1 MNFNDTLNSTFGGL
15 DFIRPYWLLG
25 IFVLIAFSLWRYQ
38 RSQFKQT
45 SIIANHLSEH
55 LVTLPE
61 TTKNNRLALNTLAII
76 ACIALSGPS
85 IRSVELPV
93 YEMQKA
99 QVIAFDLS
107 YSMYATDIKPDR
119 LSRAKYKAI
128 DLLKQWTEG
137 EKALIAYAGDA
148 FTITP
153 LTMDSSSIINHIPYL
168 SPDLMPVRGSRPDLA
183 LQKAISLLKNAG
195 YQQGQIVFI
204 TDGFDQTSLDKMQEM
219 VNGSKWMVSVLAMAT
234 PKGAAIKLPEG
245 GLLKDANGDIV
256 IPKLEADTLYP
267 VTQTSDG
274 LYLTFDIKGKDI
286 SLLANNYNSQ
296 NLRKENSGSSKKTD
310 NKQLIDDGYWL
321 SLLLIPLFLL
331 LFRKGV
337 FYALLLSLTLPLS
350 TPKVEASIWKNDQ
363 QNAYQ
368 AFQEKNYKQASEAF
382 KTPDWKATALF
393 KDKQYKQAEAAYLE
407 QDTEQPNNANTLYNL
422 GNAQAMQ
429 QKYEQALTNFN
440 AALKINPNFKQAQT
454 NKAAVEK
461 LLQQKKQEQE
471 KQQQNDQK
479 NEQKNE
485 QQSSEKEPSKQ
496 DQQSQQS
503 EQDQQSEQSKQDQQ
517 SEQSK
522 QDQQS
527 EQSEQDQQ
535 SQQSEQDQQSE
546 QSKQDQQSEQSKQD
560 QQSEQSEQD
569 QQSEQSKQD
578 QQSEQSEQ
586 DQQSEQSEQ
595 DQQSEQ
601 SEQAASEQE
610 AEKSAQQKAAASLA
624 NEQETNQEYEDLP
637 IWLKNMPDDPSL
649 LLRNKMQLEYRKRSA
664 NKPVLQKNNGEIW

>member
-1 MNFNDTLNSTFGGL
+1 MNFNDTLNSTFDTL

-25 IFVLIAFSLWRYQ
+25 LLVITAFSLWRYQ
-38 RSQFKQT
+38 RNRYKQT
-45 SIIANHLSEH
+45 NIIANHLSEH

-61 TTKNNRLALNTLAII
+61 TTKNNRLALNTLAMI

-107 YSMYATDIKPDR
+107 YSMYATDIKPNR

-153 LTMDSSSIINHIPYL
+153 LTMDSNSIINHIPYL

-183 LQKAISLLKNAG
+183 LQKAISLLKNSG

-204 TDGFDQTSLDKMQEM
+204 TDGFDQTSLDKMQQM
-219 VNGSKWMVSVLAMAT
+219 VKGSNWMVSILAMAT
-234 PKGAAIKLPEG
+234 TKGAAINLPEG
-245 GLLKDANGDIV
+245 GLLKDSNGDIV
-256 IPKLEADTLYP
+256 VPKLEADTLYP
-267 VTQTSDG
+267 VTQISDG
-274 LYLTFDIKGKDI
+274 LYLTFDSSGNDI
-286 SLLANNYNSQ
+286 TSLANHYSSQ
-296 NLRKENSGSSKKTD
+296 QLRKENSDSSHKTD
-310 NKQLIDDGYWL
+310 NKQLIDDGYWI

-337 FYALLLSLTLPLS
+337 FYIALLALTLPLT
-350 TPKVEASIWKNDQ
+350 TPKVEASVWKNDQ

-368 AFQEKNYKQASEAF
+368 AFQDKNYKQASETF
-382 KTPDWKATALF
+382 KTPEWKATALF

-407 QDTEQPNNANTLYNL
+407 QNAEQPNNANTLYNL

-429 QKYEQALTNFN
+429 QKYEQALTSFN
-440 AALKINPNFKQAQT
+440 EALKINPNFKQAQT

-461 LLQQKKQEQE
+461 LLQQQKQE
-471 KQQQNDQK
+471 
-479 NEQKNE
+479 
-485 QQSSEKEPSKQ
+485 Q

-503 EQDQQSEQSKQDQQ
+503 EQDQQRQQSEQDQQRQQSEQDQQRQQPEQDQQ
-517 SEQSK
+517 SQ
-522 QDQQS
+522 
-527 EQSEQDQQ
+527 QSEQDQQ
-535 SQQSEQDQQSE
+535 SQQSEQDQQS
-546 QSKQDQQSEQSKQD
+546 Q
-560 QQSEQSEQD
+560 QSEQD
-569 QQSEQSKQD
+569 QQSQQSEQD

-601 SEQAASEQE
+601 SEQDQQSQQE
-610 AEKSAQQKAAASLA
+610 AEKSDDQKAAAASLA

>member
-1 MNFNDTLNSTFGGL
+1 MNFNSTFGEL

-25 IFVLIAFSLWRYQ
+25 ILIVIAFNLWRYQ
-38 RSQFKQT
+38 RNQFKQT
-45 SIIANHLSEH
+45 NIIANHLSEH

-61 TTKNNRLALNTLAII
+61 TTKNNRLALNALAVI

-153 LTMDSSSIINHIPYL
+153 LTMDSNSIINHIPYL

-234 PKGAAIKLPEG
+234 PRGAAIKLPEG

-256 IPKLEADTLYP
+256 IPTLEADTLYP
-267 VTQTSDG
+267 ITQISDG

-286 SLLANNYNSQ
+286 SSLANNYNSQ
-296 NLRKENSGSSKKTD
+296 KLRKENSESSKKTD

-337 FYALLLSLTLPLS
+337 FYIVLLALTLPLG

-382 KTPDWKATALF
+382 ASSDWKAAALF
-393 KDKQYKQAEAAYLE
+393 KDKQYKQAEAAYLG
-407 QDTEQPNNANTLYNL
+407 QNAEQPNNANTLYNL

-429 QKYEQALTNFN
+429 QKYEQALTSFN

-471 KQQQNDQK
+471 KQQKMDQQQDKKDDQK
-479 NEQKNE
+479 ND
-485 QQSSEKEPSKQ
+485 QQSSEKSQDQQSEQSQQ

-503 EQDQQSEQSKQDQQ
+503 QQDQKN
-517 SEQSK
+517 
-522 QDQQS
+522 
-527 EQSEQDQQ
+527 QQ
-535 SQQSEQDQQSE
+535 SQQDQKNQQSQQDQQNQ
-546 QSKQDQQSEQSKQD
+546 QSQQDQQ
-560 QQSEQSEQD
+560 EQSE
-569 QQSEQSKQD
+569 SEQ
-578 QQSEQSEQ
+578 QQV
-586 DQQSEQSEQ
+586 
-595 DQQSEQ
+595 
-601 SEQAASEQE
+601 AAEQE
-610 AEKSAQQKAAASLA
+610 AEKRDEQKKQAASLT